1 MDTALAQSIQDYL
14 TGQLP
19 AMTHLLE
26 QLVLA
31 ESPSL
36 LPTAQSAVFD
46 LLTGQLTAAGYAA
59 RRFAGRQTGGVL
71 LAQPLPR
78 RRCAPT
84 QVLIGHTDTVWPQGT
99 LADMPLRVEDDR
111 MAGPGVYDMKG
122 GLVQIVFALRAIH
135 DLALQPSVTP
145 VALFNSDEEIGS
157 PESHRHIRRLARVV
171 ERAFILEPA
180 LAPDGRL
187 KTARKGVMGFE
198 VTITGKAAHAGQ
210 APQEGISAIVELSH
224 VIQKLSALTDFDRGV
239 TVNVGV
245 VEGGTRPNVVAAEAR
260 AQVDV
265 RVPTVEDGRRIAE
278 AILGLTPTLPG
289 AVVHARQLK
298 ATPPLEFTPRNQRL
312 WQTAQAMGR
321 LLGLELD
328 HGMAG
333 GGSDGNTTS
342 QYTATLDGLGPV
354 GDGAHARHE
363 FVYLP
368 SLVERTAL
376 LVLLLLAPPL
386 AAP

>member
-1 MDTALAQSIQDYL
+1 MDASLARSIQDYL
-14 TGQLP
+14 NGQLP

-26 QLVLA
+26 QLALA

-36 LPTAQSAVFD
+36 LPESQGPVFD
-46 LLTGQLTAAGYAA
+46 LLATRLTAAGYAV

-71 LAQPLPR
+71 LAQPRQR
-78 RRCAPT
+78 RRGAPA
-84 QVLIGHTDTVWPQGT
+84 QALIGHTDTVWPQGT
-99 LADMPLRVEDDR
+99 LVDMPLRVEGDR

-122 GLVQIVFALRAIH
+122 GLVQIVFALQALH

-157 PESHRHIRRLARVV
+157 PESQRHIRRLAQVV

-180 LAPDGRL
+180 LAQGGRL

-210 APQEGISAIVELSH
+210 APQEGVSAIVELSH
-224 VIQKLSALTDFDRGV
+224 VIQKLSALTDYDRGV

-265 RVPTVEDGRRIAE
+265 RVPTVDDGRCIAE

-289 AVVHARQLK
+289 AVVQVRQLK

-312 WQTAQAMGR
+312 WQAAQAMGR
-321 LLGLELD
+321 LLGVELD

-376 LVLLLLAPPL
+376 LTLLLLAPPL
-386 AAP
+386 P